1 MGDQDLSDSGSEE
14 QQEEQ
19 EEQQPVK
26 ENGVYNF
33 SQLSASVQAVVRI
46 RQKYQ
51 ALKKRRLEIA
61 SSQAQSN
68 FSPQRSTS
76 PKIFT
81 FDGPVASPTLLE
93 KEKRKKKKRKTRR
106 VLYPSGRVRKGGPKQ
121 ERSWAKSCL
130 FFLSIILFLQVYNAI
145 ENLDDHVLKYDME
158 GLEKVLTREV
168 FGQHEARENLL
179 SQLRDYLLTYVHS
192 KPLVLSLHGPT
203 GVGKSHLG
211 RLLAQH
217 FRYMVGERLVLQYYV
232 RHHCPSE
239 EQVHACVQSL
249 SALVSEMVTQAED
262 EEKIPIF
269 VFDEVEHM
277 PRPLMDKLHE
287 LIHAS
292 HTNEYLNAI
301 YVLISNLG
309 QDDIT
314 KFVLHNSSSTAA
326 ESRTRV
332 SRELVPLL
340 QHSMVRH
347 HPVWRDAEILPLM
360 LLEKS
365 HVMQCFMD
373 EMSREGFYPD
383 QAHIERLAGEISY
396 YFTGGKEFSRTG
408 CKQVVAKVNLL

>member
-14 QQEEQ
+14 QQDQ
-19 EEQQPVK
+19 DVK
-26 ENGVYNF
+26 ENGAYNF

-61 SSQAQSN
+61 SAPSA
-68 FSPQRSTS
+68 FSSPRSTS

-81 FDGPVASPTLLE
+81 FDGPMVSTSPTLI
-93 KEKRKKKKRKTRR
+93 RKKKKKKNRK
-106 VLYPSGRVRKGGPKQ
+106 VLYPSSRARTPKQ

-130 FFLSIILFLQVYNAI
+130 FLLSIILFLQVYNAI
-145 ENLDDHVLKYDME
+145 ENLDDHVLRYDME

-168 FGQHEARENLL
+168 FGQQEVRDHLL

-232 RHHCPSE
+232 LHHCPSE
-239 EQVHACVQSL
+239 DQVPSCIQSL
-249 SALVSEMVTQAED
+249 STLISEMVTQAED
-262 EEKIPIF
+262 DEKIPIF
-269 VFDEVEHM
+269 IFDEVEHM
-277 PRPLMDKLHE
+277 PQQMLDKLHE
-287 LIHAS
+287 LIHSS
-292 HTNEYLNAI
+292 HMNEYLNAI
-301 YVLISNLG
+301 YVFISNLG
-309 QDDIT
+309 HEDIT
-314 KFVLHNSSSTAA
+314 TFVLHNSSSTAA
-326 ESRTRV
+326 ESRSRV

-340 QHSMVRH
+340 QHSLVKH
-347 HPVWRDAEILPLM
+347 HLLWRDAEILPLM

-365 HVMQCFMD
+365 HVIQCFMD

-383 QAHIERLAGEISY
+383 QTHIEKLAGEISY
-396 YFTGGKEFSRTG
+396 FFAGGKEFSRTG